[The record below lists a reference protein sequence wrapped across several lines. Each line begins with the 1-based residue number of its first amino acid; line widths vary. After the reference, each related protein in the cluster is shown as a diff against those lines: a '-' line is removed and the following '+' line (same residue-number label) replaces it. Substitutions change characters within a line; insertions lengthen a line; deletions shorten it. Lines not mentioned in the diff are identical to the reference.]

1 MNITGIMIYYY
12 FICKKKLWYFI
23 NQINMEQNSELV
35 AIGKILDEDS
45 YKKEKK
51 EILIDNTINIDFIK
65 NGAVLHEVKKT
76 KSIEEA
82 GIWQIKYYMYY
93 LEKKEVKNIKA
104 KIDYPLLRE
113 TKEIILSDSDRKV
126 LDDVKI
132 DKLNNLTEE
141 KINEAIESIL
151 NTDFDINPKKVGM
164 NNLGCNYCT
173 YKDICF
179 MTEKDLVNLKEHKN
193 LDFLEEN

>member
-35 AIGKILDEDS
+35 AIGKILDEES

-93 LEKKEVKNIKA
+93 LEKKQVENIKA
-104 KIDYPLLRE
+104 KIDYPLLKE
-113 TKEIILSDSDRKV
+113 TKEIILSDIDRKV
-126 LDDVKI
+126 LDDVI
-132 DKLNNLTEE
+132 QDIEKLINEE
-141 KINEAIESIL
+141 SIPKKINSKIC
-151 NTDFDINPKKVGM
+151 KK
-164 NNLGCNYCT
+164 CSY
-173 YKDICF
+173 Y
-179 MTEKDLVNLKEHKN
+179 DLCYV
-193 LDFLEEN
+193 

>member
-1 MNITGIMIYYY
+1 MNITGIMVYYY

-35 AIGKILDEDS
+35 SIGKILDEES
-45 YKKEKK
+45 YRKEKK
-51 EILIDNTINIDFIK
+51 QILIDNTINIDFIK

-93 LEKKEVKNIKA
+93 LEKKEVKSVKA

-113 TKEIILSDSDRKV
+113 TKEVILSDSDRKV
-126 LDDVKI
+126 LDKVIQDIEKMK
-132 DKLNNLTEE
+132 DEE
-141 KINEAIESIL
+141 IIPKKINSKIC
-151 NTDFDINPKKVGM
+151 KK
-164 NNLGCNYCT
+164 CSY
-173 YKDICF
+173 Y
-179 MTEKDLVNLKEHKN
+179 DLCYI
-193 LDFLEEN
+193 